1 MSVEYALQKSLVK
14 YVICTSTLAQG
25 VNLPIRYL
33 IITSVYQGGK
43 RLKIRDF
50 HNLIGRAGRAGK
62 YTEGSIIFSDNTL
75 YDKKGS
81 QRHEQGGSGVWK
93 WNRTKE
99 LLNPLN
105 SEASSSSL
113 LTVFDSIDNVSKNI
127 DVDFLLNLLNNPDLS
142 TIQSEDIL
150 KQLLWKKSILNS
162 IESYILMNIES
173 DINIEEII
181 QNTLAYYSAT
191 DKEKNQLLD
200 LFQRI
205 KANIEHNVPTEK
217 QKVYAKSLFGIDDVK
232 ELEAWLNVNYQSL
245 LGASSDE
252 ELFHILWNI
261 LIHKI
266 KNNTFIKYTPNDTLA
281 NIAINWIRGMSYF
294 EIFNSVKS
302 NNIRIGEG
310 RRPPKLTI
318 EHIINICE
326 QALSFEG
333 SMILSSLIELIELQ
347 ENSEEREELKNNLK
361 FIQKQLKYGLDT
373 SNKIIIYELGFTD
386 RVIAQDLEVSLCD
399 RQELLRN
406 EIKKLFKLKNEILN
420 NILEKYPSYFKSI
433 NSFPTLV

>member
-1 MSVEYALQKSLVK
+1 M
-14 YVICTSTLAQG
+14 AQG

-43 RLKIRDF
+43 RLKVRDF

-75 YDKKGS
+75 YDKKGNS
-81 QRHEQGGSGVWK
+81 SYERGGSGVWK
-93 WNRTKE
+93 WNEAKE

-113 LTVFDSIDNVSKNI
+113 LTIFDSIDNFTENI

-142 TIQSEDIL
+142 TIENENIL

-173 DINIEEII
+173 EISLEEIV

-191 DKEKNQLLD
+191 DERKHQLLD
-200 LFQRI
+200 LFQRV
-205 KANIEHNVPTEK
+205 KERIEQNVPTEK

-232 ELEAWLNVNYQSL
+232 ELEEWLSSNYQFL
-245 LGASSDE
+245 LEAANYED
-252 ELFHILWNI
+252 LFSILWGI
-261 LIHKI
+261 LIQKI
-266 KNNTFIKYTPNDTLA
+266 KNNTFVKYTPNDTLV

-347 ENSEEREELKNNLK
+347 ENSEELKNNLK